1 MSSKQAHTSRT
12 HDPPE
17 QKLTSMQSKIT
28 TRSHALFERALH
40 VFPSGV
46 THDNRYFGDVEPLY
60 FNRAQGSR
68 KWDVDGREYVDFW
81 MGHGALLLGHGHP
94 SIVEAVEKQVRLG
107 THMGGGHPLEVEWG
121 EIIQRLVP
129 SAERISFTAS
139 GTEAVMLALRLAR
152 ACTERPKF
160 LKFQGHFHGW
170 YDAMTAGF
178 QAPFDVP
185 TSVGVLD
192 STLNDVIVAPPD
204 LNQVERILAEQ
215 GSEIA
220 CVILEPTGASYG
232 TIPLP
237 QGFLAGVIEIAHK
250 HGALVI
256 FDEIVT
262 GFRYAPGGVQQMAG
276 VTPDITTLA
285 KIVAGGL
292 PGGAV
297 VGKAEVMAALEF
309 HQGDPKWNRYKRINH
324 PGTFNANP
332 LSAAAGITMLTA
344 ASTGEPQKYAAAM
357 GRKLVVAMNQ
367 VISDM
372 GIEGS
377 CVYGDGPLWHV
388 LLGRG
393 ARANADGTLDL
404 SSANAVTL
412 RESNKPAVKA
422 ALQTGMMRHGIDLMS
437 GKSGIMSTAHT
448 EADLDQ
454 TLEAFRSTLREM
466 LDASI
471 L

>member
-1 MSSKQAHTSRT
+1 MQT
-12 HDPPE
+12 E
-17 QKLTSMQSKIT
+17 QTKPNST
-28 TRSHALFERALH
+28 TNRSHNLFERAKK

-46 THDNRYFGDVEPLY
+46 THDNRYFGEVEPIY
-60 FNRAQGSR
+60 FSHAQDSR
-68 KWDVDGREYVDFW
+68 KWDVDGREYIDYW

-94 SIVEAVEKQVRLG
+94 AIVEAVERQVRLG
-107 THMGGGHPLEVEWG
+107 THLGGGHPLEVEWG

-139 GTEAVMLALRLAR
+139 GTEAVMLAVRLAR

-170 YDAMTAGF
+170 YDSMTAGF

-185 TSVGVLD
+185 TSVGVLGSMLD
-192 STLNDVIVAPPD
+192 DVVVAPTD
-204 LNQVERILAEQ
+204 LDKVARILDEQ
-215 GSEIA
+215 ASEVA
-220 CVILEPTGASYG
+220 CIILEPTGASYG

-237 QGFLAGVIEIAHK
+237 DGFLAGIVELAHK

-262 GFRYAPGGVQQMAG
+262 GFRYSPGGVQAQTG
-276 VTPDITTLA
+276 VVPDMTTLA

-297 VGKAEVMAALEF
+297 VGKADVMTALEF

-332 LSAAAGITMLTA
+332 LSAAAGIAMLTA
-344 ASTGEPQKYAAAM
+344 ASTGEPQEYAARM
-357 GRKLVVAMNQ
+357 GRKLVIAMNQ
-367 VISDM
+367 AIEHL

-393 ARANADGTLDL
+393 ARANADGTLDRT
-404 SSANAVTL
+404 SADAVTL
-412 RESNKPAVKA
+412 REGNKPLVKA
-422 ALQTGMMRHGIDLMS
+422 VLQTGMMSRGIDLMS

-448 EADLDQ
+448 DADLDQ
-454 TLEAFRSTLREM
+454 TLQAFYETLREM
-466 LDASI
+466 RDNHI

>member
-1 MSSKQAHTSRT
+1 MQESTTNITGSHS
-12 HDPPE
+12 HD
-17 QKLTSMQSKIT
+17 
-28 TRSHALFERALH
+28 LFERALR

-46 THDNRYFGDVEPLY
+46 THDNRYFGAVEPVY
-60 FNRAQGSR
+60 FSRAQGSR
-68 KWDVDGREYVDFW
+68 KWDVEGNEYIDYW

-94 SIVEAVEKQVRLG
+94 AIVEAVERQVRLG
-107 THMGGGHPLEVEWG
+107 THLGGGHPLEVEWG
-121 EIIQRLVP
+121 ELIQRLVP

-139 GTEAVMLALRLAR
+139 GTEAVMLAVRLAR
-152 ACTERPKF
+152 ACTERPRF

-185 TSVGVLD
+185 TSAGVLD
-192 STLNDVIVAPPD
+192 STFRDVVVAPAN
-204 LNQVERILAEQ
+204 LEAVARIFAEQ
-215 GSEIA
+215 SEEIA

-237 QGFLAGVIEIAHK
+237 GGFLAGVVEIAHK

-262 GFRYAPGGVQQMAG
+262 GFRYSPGGVQAQLG
-276 VTPDITTLA
+276 VVPDITTLA
-285 KIVAGGL
+285 KVVAGGL

-297 VGKAEVMAALEF
+297 VGKAEAMAALEF
-309 HQGDPKWNRYKRINH
+309 HTGDPKWNRYKRINH

-332 LSAAAGITMLTA
+332 LSAAAGIAMLTEA
-344 ASTGEPQKYAAAM
+344 ATGEPQEYIARM
-357 GRKLVVAMNQ
+357 GRKLILAMNEA
-367 VISDM
+367 IADL

-377 CVYGDGPLWHV
+377 CVYGDGPMWHV

-393 ARANADGTLDL
+393 ARANPDGTLDL
-404 SSANAVTL
+404 SSADAVTL

-422 ALQTGMMRHGIDLMS
+422 ALQTGMMKRGVDLMS
-437 GKSGIMSTAHT
+437 GRSGIMSTAHT
-448 EADLDQ
+448 ELDLERTTQ
-454 TLEAFRSTLREM
+454 AFRDTLREM
-466 LDASI
+466 RDGHI